1 MSTKFKKLKNDLQD
15 LENETQGSELGRGSD
30 LAPGNS
36 KMANYFLVV
45 AFVATLIFYAGSRM
59 DNFFSN
65 PDNPI
70 ANALP
75 NFGGYSPE
83 LLDDMGAMMS
93 DMGYGDLSHEEL
105 SDLRDEGV
113 TATETQRLHDLGY
126 TDITLN
132 QLVQLRDAG
141 ISASDISG
149 FQDVGYT
156 DITINQLVEVGNA
169 DASTTYARMMKE
181 LGYDFTMEDLAETR
195 RNGVTAYFTSRMMD
209 LGYTIEELTKENLI
223 RLRSVDVSDSIA
235 RRLTEERGERP
246 SIEELIRYMI
256 SNQ

>member
-15 LENETQGSELGRGSD
+15 LENETQGTELGRSSD

-65 PDNPI
+65 PENPI

-83 LLDDMGAMMS
+83 LLDDMGAMMAE
-93 DMGYGDLSHEEL
+93 MGYGDLSHEEL
-105 SDLRDEGV
+105 TDLRDEGV
-113 TATETQRLHDLGY
+113 TATETQRLHNLGY
-126 TDITLN
+126 TDISLN

-141 ISASDISG
+141 ISASDISE

-156 DITINQLVEVGNA
+156 DITVEQMVEVGEA
-169 DASTTYARMMKE
+169 DASPTYARMMKE

-195 RNGVTAYFTSRMMD
+195 RSGVTAYFTSRMMD
-209 LGYTIEELTKENLI
+209 LGYTLEELTKENLI
-223 RLRSVDVSDSIA
+223 RLRSVDVSDGIA
-235 RRLTEERGERP
+235 RRLIDERGEKP
-246 SIEELIRYMI
+246 SIDELVRYMI